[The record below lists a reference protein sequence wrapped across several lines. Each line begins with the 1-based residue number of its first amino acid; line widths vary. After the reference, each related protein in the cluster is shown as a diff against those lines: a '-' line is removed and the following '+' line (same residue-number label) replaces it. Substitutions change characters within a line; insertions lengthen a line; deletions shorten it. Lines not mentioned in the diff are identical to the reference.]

1 MPSMTDEDRWW
12 DERDR
17 LSAVAVE
24 AARVGAGVVRRAATQ
39 ARPPSERKGSGDYVT
54 RVDRDSESAIRRLLA
69 RRTPELPILGEEAGG
84 EPAERYWA
92 VDPLDGTTNFLI
104 GFPVVDVSV
113 ALVDAG
119 RPVIAA
125 VELPLLG
132 RSYRA
137 VRGGGAWAGE
147 RRLAVSDRVPE
158 RAIVATALPFRRR
171 ERVPGFLGVLGR
183 AFERIEDVRRAGAA
197 AADLA
202 WVAEGV
208 FDGYFELGLGT
219 WDVAAGALLVEEAGG
234 VVTDWEGGPAYL
246 SGNVIAGSPDTHAA
260 LLAAILEGQVP

>member
-183 AFERIEDVRRAGAA
+183 AFERIEDVRRAGPPRPTWPGSPKACSTA
-197 AADLA
+197 TSS
-202 WVAEGV
+202 WGW
-208 FDGYFELGLGT
+208 GPGT
-219 WDVAAGALLVEEAGG
+219 WPPAHCSSRRPAGWLPTGRVAPP
-234 VVTDWEGGPAYL
+234 T
-246 SGNVIAGSPDTHAA
+246 SPGT
-260 LLAAILEGQVP
+260 

>member
-1 MPSMTDEDRWW
+1 MPTHDRWSQ
-12 DERDR
+12 EELER
-17 LSAVAVE
+17 LSAVAVD
-24 AARVGAGVVRRAATQ
+24 AARVGAEVVRRAA
-39 ARPPSERKGSGDYVT
+39 AHDRPPSERKGSGDYVT
-54 RVDRDSESAIRRLLA
+54 RVDRDSEAAIMRILEERA
-69 RRTPELPILGEEAGG
+69 PKVPVLGEETGG

-104 GFPVVDVSV
+104 GFPVVDVSI
-113 ALVDAG
+113 ALIEAG
-119 RPVIAA
+119 RPVVGA
-125 VELPLLG
+125 VELPLLH
-132 RSYRA
+132 RSYLA

-147 RRLAVSDRVPE
+147 RRLAVSDRPPG

-171 ERVPGFLGVLGR
+171 ERVAGYLDVLSR
-183 AFERIEDVRRAGAA
+183 VFEEIEDVRRAGAA

-234 VVTDWEGGPAYL
+234 VVTDWEGGVGYL
-246 SGNVIAGSPDTHAA
+246 SGNVIAASPDTHAA
-260 LLAAILEGQVP
+260 LLGAIRRGQVP